1 MARLYELCSGTT
13 LPLPDISTGQPVAAS
28 SSGYGT
34 SPTSANDG
42 DISRSH
48 PNEHC
53 SSPESIDQP
62 NSWWSVELVG
72 ATRDPTVKFFARQ
85 CCTVDFMHEIRVYL
99 TDRPTPPNFDSVSP
113 CITWSDVQDGGTY
126 EDQCTGEGTYVFVVS
141 NGVLTIPEVTVTG
154 CIDC

>member
-53 SSPESIDQP
+53 SSPESIGQP

-72 ATRDPTVKFFARQ
+72 ATRDPTVPATATLPRFRTAQTGR
-85 CCTVDFMHEIRVYL
+85 R
-99 TDRPTPPNFDSVSP
+99 RSVFQRRSK
-113 CITWSDVQDGGTY
+113 
-126 EDQCTGEGTYVFVVS
+126 
-141 NGVLTIPEVTVTG
+141 
-154 CIDC
+154 